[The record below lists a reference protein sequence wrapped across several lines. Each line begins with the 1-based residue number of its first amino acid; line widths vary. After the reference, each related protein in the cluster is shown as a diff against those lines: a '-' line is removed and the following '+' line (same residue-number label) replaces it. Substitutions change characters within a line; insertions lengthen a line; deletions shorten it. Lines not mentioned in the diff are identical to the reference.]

1 MSGYVAII
9 EFNSK
14 LFQITSKMIYMRNFY
29 RKIAILVIV
38 FWTKL
43 IFAQSYTQNFDDIT
57 TLVGNGW
64 VIQNNSTPVGSLGWF
79 QGTDTTATPTP
90 GPFNSYN
97 GATNSYIAANFNST
111 GNTGTISNWLITP
124 NRTLRN
130 GDVFTFY
137 TRKPTINAGQ
147 TDYPDRLEVRMST
160 NGASTNVGAGATA
173 VGDFTTLLLSIN
185 PTLVANIY
193 PQVWTQYTITVSG
206 LPAPTSGRIAFR
218 YFVTGAGAFGTN
230 SDYIGIDNVVYTP
243 YVCPAFTMTTGG
255 ALTGGVAGVAYSTTL
270 SQTGALGSPNF
281 AIMGGS
287 LPPGLSL
294 SSSGTISGTP
304 TATGTFIFMA
314 IVNDASGCSASM
326 IYSITVQCPTN
337 PITMADFPILC
348 SNGSV
353 YTLIGAFP
361 TGGTYSGTGVSG
373 GKFDPAAGTQIITY
387 KYTDPYGCTHFSSK
401 MITVNPELNI
411 TTQPLASTI
420 CAGSNTTFTAVASNA
435 TGYQWQV
442 NTGSGF
448 TNITNSPI
456 YSGATTSSLTV
467 TGATANMTG
476 YVYRAVISGSTG
488 CSPKNSNSAALTVSS
503 ISGSITKTDISCN
516 GGSNGSIFLTPSG
529 GVLPYTFEWN
539 DGVKTKDRTG
549 LTQGV
554 YTVTIKDVNGCT
566 GVTSVTITEPTALV
580 ATAGTITNV
589 ACNGSATGSATV
601 NVTGGTGSY
610 TYGWNTT
617 PVQTGMT
624 ATGLAAGTYTVTVKD
639 ANSCSVTYA
648 FTITEAQAVTAPTGA
663 STQTFDAG
671 DTLSVL
677 VVNGQNIKWYSTAAD
692 ANNHVNALPIST
704 IIVNNT
710 TYYAT
715 QTIGGCESKASLP
728 VRAWSEVLNVSDL
741 NGKDKI
747 QIYPNPVKE
756 SMYFN
761 GDVKISKVVI
771 MSIDGKRVFEKSL
784 NGERKLNIHTLIQG
798 AYLIKIF
805 TDNGVQTIK
814 FIKN

>member
-1 MSGYVAII
+1 
-9 EFNSK
+9 
-14 LFQITSKMIYMRNFY
+14 MRNFY

-38 FWTKL
+38 LLTKL

-57 TLVGNGW
+57 TLAGDGW
-64 VIQNNSTPVGSLGWF
+64 VIQNNSAPVGSLGWF
-79 QGTDTTATPTP
+79 QGTATTATPSP

-97 GATNSYIAANFNST
+97 GANNSYIAANFNST

-137 TRKPTINAGQ
+137 TRKSSP
-147 TDYPDRLEVRMST
+147 DMYVDRLEVRLST
-160 NGASTNVGAGATA
+160 NGTSTNVGAGATA

-218 YFVTGAGAFGTN
+218 YFVTGAGALGTN

-243 YVCPAFTMTTGG
+243 YVCPAFTMTTEG

-304 TATGTFIFMA
+304 TATGTFIFIA
-314 IVNDASGCSASM
+314 RVNDASGCSASQ

-353 YTLIGAFP
+353 YTLIEAFP

-373 GKFDPAAGTQIITY
+373 GKFDPAVGTQFITY

-476 YVYRAVISGSTG
+476 FVYRAVISGSTG

-503 ISGSITKTDISCN
+503 VSGSITKTDISCN

-549 LTQGV
+549 LAPGV

-566 GVTSVTITEPTALV
+566 GVTSVTIAEPTALV

-610 TYGWNTT
+610 TYAWNTT

-624 ATGLAAGTYTVTVKD
+624 ATALAAGTYTVTVKD

>member
-1 MSGYVAII
+1 
-9 EFNSK
+9 
-14 LFQITSKMIYMRNFY
+14 MRNFY
-29 RKIAILVIV
+29 RKIAILVIGLL
-38 FWTKL
+38 TKL

-57 TLVGNGW
+57 TLAGDGW

-79 QGTDTTATPTP
+79 QGTAITATPTP

-97 GATNSYIAANFNST
+97 GANNSYIAANFNST

-137 TRKPTINAGQ
+137 TRKSSP
-147 TDYPDRLEVRMST
+147 DEYVDRLEVRLST

-218 YFVTGAGAFGTN
+218 YFVTGAGALGTN

-243 YVCPAFTMTTGG
+243 YVCPAFTMTTEG

-281 AIMGGS
+281 AIMGGA

-314 IVNDASGCSASM
+314 IVNDASGCSASQ

-353 YTLIGAFP
+353 YTLIEAFP
-361 TGGTYSGTGVSG
+361 IGGTYSGTGVSG

-387 KYTDPYGCTHFSSK
+387 NYTDPYGCTHFSSK

-503 ISGSITKTDISCN
+503 VSGSITKTDISCN

-539 DGVKTKDRTG
+539 DGVKTQNRTG
-549 LTQGV
+549 LAPGV

-566 GVTSVTITEPTALV
+566 GVTSVTIAEPTALV

-610 TYGWNTT
+610 TYTWNTT

-677 VVNGQNIKWYSTAAD
+677 VVNGQNIKWYSAAAD

>member
-1 MSGYVAII
+1 
-9 EFNSK
+9 
-14 LFQITSKMIYMRNFY
+14 MRNFY

-38 FWTKL
+38 LWTKL

-57 TLVGNGW
+57 TLAGDGW

-79 QGTDTTATPTP
+79 QGTATTATPTP

-97 GATNSYIAANFNST
+97 GANNSYIAANFNST

-206 LPAPTSGRIAFR
+206 LLAPTSGRIAFR
-218 YFVTGAGAFGTN
+218 YFVTGAGALGTN

-281 AIMGGS
+281 AIMGGA

-304 TATGTFIFMA
+304 TATGTFIFMV
-314 IVNDASGCSASM
+314 IVNDASGCSASQ

-387 KYTDPYGCTHFSSK
+387 NYTDPYGCTHFSSK
-401 MITVNPELNI
+401 IITVNPELNI

-420 CAGSNTTFTAVASNA
+420 CTGSNTTFTAVASNA

-448 TNITNSPI
+448 TNITDSPI

-476 YVYRAVISGSTG
+476 YVYRAIISGSTG

-503 ISGSITKTDISCN
+503 VSGSITKTDISCN

-549 LTQGV
+549 LTPGV

-566 GVTSVTITEPTALV
+566 GVTSVTIAEPTALV

-610 TYGWNTT
+610 TYTWNTT

-639 ANSCSVTYA
+639 ANSCSVTSA

-671 DTLSVL
+671 DTLTVL

>member
-1 MSGYVAII
+1 
-9 EFNSK
+9 
-14 LFQITSKMIYMRNFY
+14 MIYMRNFY
-29 RKIAILVIV
+29 RKIAILVIGLL
-38 FWTKL
+38 TKL

-57 TLVGNGW
+57 TLAGDGW

-193 PQVWTQYTITVSG
+193 PQVWTQYNITVSG

-281 AIMGGS
+281 AIMGGA

-314 IVNDASGCSASM
+314 RVNDASGCSASQ

-401 MITVNPELNI
+401 IITVNPELNI

-448 TNITNSPI
+448 TNITDSPI

-476 YVYRAVISGSTG
+476 YVYRAVISGSPG

-503 ISGSITKTDISCN
+503 VSGSITKTDISCN

-539 DGVKTKDRTG
+539 DGVKTQNRTG
-549 LTQGV
+549 LAPGV

-566 GVTSVTITEPTALV
+566 GVTSVTIAEPTALV

-610 TYGWNTT
+610 TYAWNTT

-639 ANSCSVTYA
+639 ANSCSVTSA

-728 VRAWSEVLNVSDL
+728 VRARSEVLNVSDL

-798 AYLIKIF
+798 VYLIKIF